1 MGLSGES
8 IDDSLYDSQAIRR
21 FLGIELSREPAPDT
35 TTLLKFR
42 RLFED
47 HALTE
52 GLFAAN
58 CSQR

>member
-8 IDDSLYDSQAIRR
+8 IDDALYDSQAIRR
-21 FLGIELSREPAPDT
+21 FLGIELSRESAPDT